1 MKFTKGHFL
10 FTLSV
15 VLASFRPI
23 FYKQFKDYFFMI
35 VYLSLLS
42 MYSGGLGVMY
52 YNLKKGESF
61 KEKVIETLKP
71 ENLLN
76 SLISELRFILK
87 QFAVINLPLTIS
99 IPMNN
104 LWMVSSAYF
113 GKVINKEIP
122 TLKEMISVAVLI
134 IGAIVLN
141 LNTLLK
147 LGAGKK
153 SKMTKSYYRGI
164 VSLLVS
170 TILGGYIYSI
180 FKKISTE
187 TKDSG
192 FTMAVESGGSLIIA
206 TFLLIYD
213 RLFCKKINMPSPMNI
228 VKMFLALTLLF
239 NIDII
244 IRFEGLSRI
253 KQLDTL
259 FLSQIGTLIPIMVG
273 FLYYGEKM
281 DMYKIAGLVTIIGG
295 VLYGSL

>member
-147 LGAGKK
+147 SGAGKK